1 MTARPIG
8 RMSRAA
14 RVLTFVAAALLAV
27 MYLTPVWS
35 VRLVAPQY
43 PEGIGMYIRLNTIEG
58 VKEHDIA
65 NINSLN
71 HYIGMKTIE
80 PDAIPELKYMP
91 WIVAGLIASGIAVA
105 ALGRRRLL
113 AGWLVAFALIG
124 AAGLWDFWRWTYDYG
139 HNLDLENAIII
150 VPGLSY
156 QPPIFGTRQLANFT
170 ATSLPHIGG
179 IAAGVTFLLA
189 AVALFLSYRRRAPR
203 GLQLA
208 GAALAA
214 TACAANPQIVFGTD
228 ACVECRMLVTDQ
240 RFGAAVLTQTGKTL
254 PFDSVDC
261 LLEYLRAHPGT
272 AVRSVWVVDA
282 ATRGALVPAEAALF
296 VRDGAL
302 RPPMGNVVSFAAADA
317 AGQAAPAGSVTL
329 TWSELNAQVPTGA
342 H

>member
-1 MTARPIG
+1 MPPRPIG
-8 RMSRAA
+8 RLSRSA
-14 RVLTFVAAALLAV
+14 RVLTFAAAALLGT
-27 MYLTPVWS
+27 MYLTPLWS
-35 VRLVAPQY
+35 VRLIAPQY

-58 VKEHDIA
+58 MKEHDIA

-80 PDAIPELKYMP
+80 PDAIPELEYMP
-91 WIVAGLIASGIAVA
+91 WIVAGLIASGVAVA
-105 ALGRRRLL
+105 AIGRRRLL
-113 AGWLVAFALIG
+113 AGWLAAFALVG

-170 ATSLPHIGG
+170 ATSLPHLGG

-189 AVALFLSYRRRAPR
+189 AIALFLSYRTRAPR
-203 GLQLA
+203 GLQVV

-214 TACAANPQIVFGTD
+214 TACAANPQIVFGTA
-228 ACVECRMLVTDQ
+228 ACVECRMIVSDR
-240 RFGAAVLTQTGKTL
+240 RFGAALLTRTGKTL

-261 LLEYLRAHPGT
+261 LLEYLRSNPGT
-272 AVRSVWVVDA
+272 GMRSVWVVDA
-282 ATRGALVPAEAALF
+282 VARGTLVPAESALF

-302 RPPMGNVVSFAAADA
+302 RPPMGGIVSFASAEAARRASTA
-317 AGQAAPAGSVTL
+317 ASVTL
-329 TWSELNAQVPTGA
+329 TWSELNARTPAGA